1 MLVFARRDRRTGAQR
16 VDVHQHMWTEPLV
29 SALAARG
36 TLPFIRRSSGLTV
49 LHAAGERSYVIDMES
64 ESPSRRAQLLRSD
77 GLDLALIAISSPI
90 GIEVLSRESSD
101 TLIGAYL
108 SGISDLGD
116 GFGFWGPLPLTDP
129 DPADVGRLHARGAAG
144 VSVPAGALAGRD
156 ALERLS
162 PVLEAAAALR
172 LPVFVHPGP
181 APGQRHREVAI
192 NEPLWWTALNDYV
205 SQMHGAWLTF
215 AAEGRRAHPDLQI
228 LFAMLAGGA
237 PLLSER
243 LEARGGPAIDLRDPG
258 VFYETSSYG
267 PAAIEMMAKR
277 VGAEQLVYGSDR
289 PVAEPTRNGREAIL
303 QANAAHFLARAGA
316 FV

>member
-1 MLVFARRDRRTGAQR
+1 
-16 VDVHQHMWTEPLV
+16 MWTEPLV
-29 SALAARG
+29 AALAARG

-64 ESPSRRAQLLRSD
+64 ESPPRRAQLLQSD

-90 GIEVLSRESSD
+90 GIEALPRDSAE
-101 TLIGAYL
+101 TLIDAHL
-108 SGISDLGD
+108 SGIGELGD
-116 GFGFWGPLPLTDP
+116 GFGFWGPLPLREP
-129 DPADVGRLHARGAAG
+129 DPSDVSRLHARGAAG
-144 VSVPAGALAGRD
+144 VSIPAGAMAGRD
-156 ALERLS
+156 PLRRLS
-162 PVLEAAAALR
+162 PVLEAAAVLR

-181 APGQRHREVAI
+181 APRQRNREVAI

-205 SQMHGAWLTF
+205 SQMHGAWLAFVT
-215 AAEGRRAHPDLQI
+215 EGRRAHPDLQI

-243 LEARGGPAIDLRDPG
+243 LEARGGPVIELRDPG

-277 VGAEQLVYGSDR
+277 VGAEQLLYGSDR
-289 PVAEPTRNGREAIL
+289 PVAEPTRTGREAIL
-303 QANAAHFLARAGA
+303 QTNAAHFLTRAGA
-316 FV
+316 FA